1 MELEVAARHQ
11 EEHLGMVTRMEGYNV
26 QISDLKADLNKRNQQ
41 VIGFVQKLKEIKAS
55 LLSSGGVDR
64 VLALTPDLLQG
75 GSTESLDWDYEGIL
89 EQSREFVQQLS

>member
-1 MELEVAARHQ
+1 
-11 EEHLGMVTRMEGYNV
+11 MEGYNV

-64 VLALTPDLLQG
+64 VLALTLDLLQG

>member
-1 MELEVAARHQ
+1 
-11 EEHLGMVTRMEGYNV
+11 
-26 QISDLKADLNKRNQQ
+26 
-41 VIGFVQKLKEIKAS
+41 
-55 LLSSGGVDR
+55 